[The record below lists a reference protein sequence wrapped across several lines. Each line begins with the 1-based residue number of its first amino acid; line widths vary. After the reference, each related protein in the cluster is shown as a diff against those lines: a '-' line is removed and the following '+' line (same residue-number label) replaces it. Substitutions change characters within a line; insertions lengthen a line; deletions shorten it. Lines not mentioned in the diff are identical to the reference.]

1 MKGMSKLKDAAK
13 SATSKLPK
21 PMRKKADKKLGLFI
35 HKYIATLYYF
45 DDEIQDIYWE
55 MEEQAEKGNMDKVHE
70 LSTEM
75 HYVIQI
81 KTDEDYSGPD
91 SRRHKKMA
99 DKVSKKMSEQ
109 ADKIRD
115 ISDRSPKKLYDLAKK
130 VVGKDDIT
138 QEEIKEEFD
147 LEDIEEEEN

>member
-70 LSTEM
+70 LSSEM

-99 DKVSKKMSEQ
+99 DKVSKKMEEQ

-115 ISDRSPKKLYDLAKK
+115 ISDRSPRKLYDLAKK

>member
-1 MKGMSKLKDAAK
+1 MKGMKKLKDAAK

-70 LSTEM
+70 LSSEM

-99 DKVSKKMSEQ
+99 DKVSKKMEEQ

-115 ISDRSPKKLYDLAKK
+115 ISDRSPRKLYDLAKK

>member
-1 MKGMSKLKDAAK
+1 MKGMEKLKDAAK

-70 LSTEM
+70 LSSEM

-99 DKVSKKMSEQ
+99 DKVSKKMAEQ

-115 ISDRSPKKLYDLAKK
+115 ISDKSPKKLYDLAKK
-130 VVGKDDIT
+130 VLGKDDIT

-147 LEDIEEEEN
+147 LEDIEEEN

>member
-1 MKGMSKLKDAAK
+1 MKGMKKLKDAAK

-70 LSTEM
+70 LSSEM

>member
-1 MKGMSKLKDAAK
+1 MKGMKKLKDAAK

-70 LSTEM
+70 LSSEM

-109 ADKIRD
+109 ADKIRY

-147 LEDIEEEEN
+147 LEDIEEEK

>member
-1 MKGMSKLKDAAK
+1 MKGMKKLKDAAK

-70 LSTEM
+70 LSSEM

-147 LEDIEEEEN
+147 LENIEEEEN

>member
-1 MKGMSKLKDAAK
+1 MKGMKKLKDAAK

-70 LSTEM
+70 LSSEM

-99 DKVSKKMSEQ
+99 DKVSKKMAEQ

-115 ISDRSPKKLYDLAKK
+115 ISDKSPKKLYDLAKK

>member
-55 MEEQAEKGNMDKVHE
+55 ME
-70 LSTEM
+70 
-75 HYVIQI
+75 
-81 KTDEDYSGPD
+81 
-91 SRRHKKMA
+91 R
-99 DKVSKKMSEQ
+99 
-109 ADKIRD
+109 
-115 ISDRSPKKLYDLAKK
+115 
-130 VVGKDDIT
+130 
-138 QEEIKEEFD
+138 
-147 LEDIEEEEN
+147 

>member
-1 MKGMSKLKDAAK
+1 MKGMKKLKDAAK

-35 HKYIATLYYF
+35 HKYIATLHYF
-45 DDEIQDIYWE
+45 DDDIQDIYWE

-70 LSTEM
+70 LSSEM

-109 ADKIRD
+109 ADKIRY

-147 LEDIEEEEN
+147 LEDIEEEK